1 MSLKF
6 VVQEHHASHLHYDFR
21 LEHDGALASW
31 AVPKG
36 PSMDPS
42 DKRLALRVEDHD
54 IDYAGYEGIIP
65 DGQYGAGAVVTWDK
79 GTYSVESWGEKEI
92 VFELRGRK
100 LKGGFA
106 LVKFKGQKGNEWL
119 LIKRKDDHAEP
130 GWKLEHELTPE
141 RREKLKEKDPGGS
154 AS

>member
-6 VVQEHHASHLHYDFR
+6 VVQEHHATHLHYDFR
-21 LEHDGALASW
+21 LEHDGVMASW

-42 DKRLALRVEDHD
+42 QKRLALRVEDHEL
-54 IDYAGYEGIIP
+54 DYAKYEGIIP
-65 DGQYGAGAVVTWDK
+65 EGEYGAGAVVTWDK
-79 GTYSVESWGEKEI
+79 GTYGLESWSDREI
-92 VFELRGRK
+92 VFELRGNR
-100 LKGGFA
+100 LRGGFA

-119 LIKRKDDHAEP
+119 LIKRKDDHADP
-130 GWKLEHELTPE
+130 GWKLERALTPE
-141 RREKLKEKDPGGS
+141 KRKTLRVKEPGCT